1 MGKEFIQVGSEF
13 RPATVAA
20 VAAALIALAFAGG
33 GFGPQALGAA
43 TAAVW
48 LLVGLPLL
56 WARPERV
63 GGPLALA
70 LAALALLAALTAL
83 SLQWAADDAAAFEDL
98 VRVLGYLG
106 ALTGVGIWCRPG
118 DGPSWLAGVAVAA
131 VGVAVVSV
139 GSRLL
144 GIGSPDADLAATL
157 PAVGGRLS
165 FPLGYWNALGYLAAA
180 ALPILIWIAAA
191 RAAGDDGAQARP
203 GSAWV
208 PALAV
213 ASFVPV
219 ALVIHLT
226 SSRGALLAVVA
237 AAAVS
242 IFFAADRRRALLAA
256 AVGGA
261 AALVAVL
268 AAASRDDVLD
278 ATAGDLTV
286 SGVAVAAVALAA
298 AAAAAVVFARLRAR
312 TTPAPERLRRL
323 ARPAIAVAAVAL
335 AAVAVS
341 VGPSALIGDFKPAA
355 GEATSDAGGAL
366 ASGSG
371 RSEFW
376 ETALDAFAEDPLRGV
391 GAGGYAA
398 YWTREGDLDVPVANA
413 HSAPLESL
421 AELGVPGGLAL
432 LGLAVAVGIGAR
444 RLVADPPARPA
455 AGAAAGVAVVGLVA
469 FTLDW
474 TWEMPAA
481 GVPAILAAGLLT
493 GRGLRRR
500 NATGPAA
507 DPLRSRSPSD
517 GLGIAVPAALVAVVS
532 VWAGAVIALAAV
544 QLERGEGAL
553 ADGDLPE
560 AAAAARA
567 AEAIEPW
574 SADPSLLLAE
584 IEQVGGNLDAA
595 RRRAERAI
603 RLSPDDFRAW
613 LLLADITASLG
624 EPEAS
629 GNYALHAVALAP
641 GALSRRGAT
650 LQTGP

>member
-1 MGKEFIQVGSEF
+1 
-13 RPATVAA
+13 
-20 VAAALIALAFAGG
+20 
-33 GFGPQALGAA
+33 
-43 TAAVW
+43 
-48 LLVGLPLL
+48 
-56 WARPERV
+56 
-63 GGPLALA
+63 
-70 LAALALLAALTAL
+70 
-83 SLQWAADDAAAFEDL
+83 
-98 VRVLGYLG
+98 
-106 ALTGVGIWCRPG
+106 
-118 DGPSWLAGVAVAA
+118 
-131 VGVAVVSV
+131 
-139 GSRLL
+139 
-144 GIGSPDADLAATL
+144 
-157 PAVGGRLS
+157 
-165 FPLGYWNALGYLAAA
+165 
-180 ALPILIWIAAA
+180 
-191 RAAGDDGAQARP
+191 
-203 GSAWV
+203 V

-226 SSRGALLAVVA
+226 SSRGALLAAVAGA
-237 AAAVS
+237 AAS

-261 AALVAVL
+261 GALVAVV

-286 SGVAVAAVALAA
+286 SGVAVAAVALVA

-323 ARPAIAVAAVAL
+323 ARPAIVLAAVAL
-335 AAVAVS
+335 AAVAVA

-376 ETALDAFAEDPLRGV
+376 ETALDAFGEDPLRGV

-432 LGLAVAVGIGAR
+432 LALAVAVGIGAR
-444 RLVADPPARPA
+444 RLVADPLARPA
-455 AGAAAGVAVVGLVA
+455 AGAAAGVAVVGLIA

-493 GRGLRRR
+493 GRGLRPRS
-500 NATGPAA
+500 AAGPAV
-507 DPLRSRSPSD
+507 DPLRAG

-544 QLERGEGAL
+544 QLERGESAL

-567 AEAIEPW
+567 AEEIEPW

-584 IEQVGGNLDAA
+584 IEQVGGNFDAA

-613 LLLADITASLG
+613 LLLADISASLG
-624 EPEAS
+624 EPEVS
-629 GNYALHAVALAP
+629 GNYALHAVSLAP